1 MFKIK
6 TVVLFIIYFMK
17 PHLFILFV
25 LAFAGCNKK
34 NKVEGSLHIHG
45 QIRDEY
51 SGAPV
56 TNVSLI
62 LYEVR
67 KGSIMSQNY
76 LWDLSPSS
84 YSYSIDANGNYQLN
98 YITDKTS
105 DLGYVLG
112 WKSGDD
118 KYYSVFDINGIFSF
132 TPAYCLTQVNKNEF
146 EFNIPM
152 MRNSFHKARLIDQ
165 APYTSSDTIY
175 FASGIKKFRL
185 YNVNHDTISYSV
197 LPPNAKRQY
206 ALLKVTYTKMD
217 TLQSGWLNT
226 TNTGDTLSTEIYY

>member
-1 MFKIK
+1 
-6 TVVLFIIYFMK
+6 MK
-17 PHLFILFV
+17 PQLFILFL
-25 LAFAGCNKK
+25 LALAACSKK

-45 QIRDEY
+45 QIKDQY

-56 TNVSLI
+56 TNVSLT
-62 LYEVR
+62 LYEIR
-67 KGSIMSQNY
+67 KGSIMGQNY
-76 LWDLSPSS
+76 LWDLSPAS
-84 YSYSIDANGNYQLN
+84 YSYTIDANGNYQLN

-105 DLGYVLG
+105 DLGYALG
-112 WKSGDD
+112 WKSGDE
-118 KYYSVFDINGIFSF
+118 KYYSVIDMNGIVSY
-132 TPAYCLTQVNKNEF
+132 TPDYCLTLINNNEM

-152 MRNSFHKARLIDQ
+152 IRNSFHKARLIDQ
-165 APYTSSDTIY
+165 LPYTSNDTIY
-175 FASGIKKFRL
+175 FATGTKKFRL

-226 TNTGDTLSTEIYY
+226 TNKGDTLSTEIYY